1 MRIMMTWLEKEKC
14 KSIGSCGGVGLIQ
27 FSHFCQPF
35 WILGNN
41 KYIFGEFLELG
52 ITLEIF

>member
-41 KYIFGEFLELG
+41 KYIFGEFLDLG